1 MIIIQFLGDEQRC
14 FVSGISTKNMPV
26 NVLKTTRP
34 QQKIFCLIIIQILF
48 IHSFDILYFLSDMWL
63 TKYLCK
69 DLNVYFTTLF
79 FYNMHTIHIKFSK
92 YTLLACSPSQGLG
105 LIILCSAVG
114 NDAGDGI
121 SNREVKESGESTC
134 S

>member
-1 MIIIQFLGDEQRC
+1 
-14 FVSGISTKNMPV
+14 
-26 NVLKTTRP
+26 
-34 QQKIFCLIIIQILF
+34 
-48 IHSFDILYFLSDMWL
+48 MWL